1 MQTNTV
7 SFRLNTLLSLIA
19 ITTLLTSTQAFGQHE
34 KFLHSFGVTSTDG
47 VQPRAGLVMD
57 ASGNLYGTT
66 SQGGTGGIG
75 TVFEL
80 SPKTGGG
87 WSYKVIHNFAN
98 NGVDGNYPN
107 GSLIIDASGNLYG
120 TTRQG
125 GFQGLGMVFE
135 MVKSSTGGWTEKVL
149 HAFRDSND
157 GIAPFAGLV
166 FDSAGNLYGTT
177 EGGGVGNS
185 DGTVFELSPTS
196 SGSWTE
202 NILFSFGGTND
213 ANPECALVLDSAGNL
228 YGTTIFGGA
237 NGLGSVFEL
246 SYSAGVW
253 SEAVLYS
260 FSNNGTDPVYP
271 FTGLAIDPAGN
282 LYGSGVEGA
291 AFGGGAIFELT
302 PNSGSW
308 TYTIIY
314 SFNFNNNHDGINP
327 EGNLILDSAGN
338 LYGTTNQGGTGTCT
352 AFGCGTVFKL
362 SPSGGSWTETV
373 LHNFMGADGENPVAS
388 LILDASGNLYGT
400 TLVGG
405 SFSQGIAFEITHP

>member
-1 MQTNTV
+1 
-7 SFRLNTLLSLIA
+7 LLSLIA
-19 ITTLLTSTQAFGQHE
+19 ITTLLTSTQAFGQPE

-47 VQPRAGLVMD
+47 VQPRAGLAMD

-177 EGGGVGNS
+177 QGGGVGNS

-196 SGSWTE
+196 SGPWTE

-253 SEAVLYS
+253 SEAVLHS

-302 PNSGSW
+302 PSSGSW

-314 SFNFNNNHDGINP
+314 SFNFNNSHDGINP
-327 EGNLILDSAGN
+327 EDNLILDSAGN

-352 AFGCGTVFKL
+352 AFGCGTAFKL

-373 LHNFMGADGENPVAS
+373 LHNFMGADGENPVAGLS
-388 LILDASGNLYGT
+388 LDASGNLYGT